1 MAFPILGALRL
12 LAVRSGFASVV
23 FRELAARIVKA
34 VLRSRDSERARIA
47 EEARTI
53 VKRLIGS
60 IRIDVQSGPALRM
73 LNDLQRRKIPT
84 ATAIALTRTAKELQR
99 ILEREVDQ
107 VFDRPVAFTKRAFAI
122 KPATRSNLQA
132 EVFIKRK
139 QAQYLLPQIAGG
151 RRTPKRFEERFSSE
165 TSAPGSFWV
174 AGQGT
179 RLNASGNISLATV
192 KRIATKLKKE
202 RRDIFFGQPS
212 PSLPF
217 GLWERTGKR
226 AGAGLKPI
234 LIQIQAPTY
243 RKRLDLR
250 AIANRHAQ
258 RIFNRE
264 FARAWREI
272 MR

>member
-1 MAFPILGALRL
+1 MALPIIGALRL
-12 LAVRSGFASVV
+12 LAGRSAFAGVAL
-23 FRELAARIVKA
+23 RQLTAQIVKTL
-34 VLRSRDSERARIA
+34 LRSRDSERERIA
-47 EEARTI
+47 LESKRI
-53 VKRLIGS
+53 VGRLLKS
-60 IRIDVQSGPALRM
+60 IRVQVNSSGTERM

-122 KPATRSNLQA
+122 KPATRSNLEAVVFAKKRQA
-132 EVFIKRK
+132 E
-139 QAQYLLPQIAGG
+139 YLLPQITGG
-151 RRTPKRFEERFSSE
+151 RRTPKRFEQRFGSE
-165 TSAPGSFWV
+165 TNSPNSYWV
-174 AGQGT
+174 AGAAT
-179 RLNASGNISLATV
+179 RLTVSGNISLATV

-243 RKRLDLR
+243 RKRLDLQ

-264 FARAWREI
+264 FARAWWEI
-272 MR
+272 VR